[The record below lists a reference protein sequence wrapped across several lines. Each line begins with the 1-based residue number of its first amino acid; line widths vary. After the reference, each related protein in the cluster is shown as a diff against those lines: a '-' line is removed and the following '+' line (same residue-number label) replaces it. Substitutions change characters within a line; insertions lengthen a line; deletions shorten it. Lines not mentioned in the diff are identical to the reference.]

1 MTDINQDNVSEI
13 VDEIFEE
20 INKNDIYILT
30 TTSKMSN
37 MTKERFVVPQSS
49 IEKILKIYV
58 LPEELQKEAVN
69 QLVDRR
75 HDWLD
80 LTEEEQLNQIKSILL
95 LETVTFFLY
104 DNDYI
109 REGSDM
115 YHNGFDKDG
124 NVSLDVFYV
133 EDAEISEKLEQAKTA
148 KRKLQSESKILPFKK
163 RGKTSN
169 G

>member
-1 MTDINQDNVSEI
+1 MTDINKDNVDEI
-13 VDEIFEE
+13 VDEIFDE

-49 IEKILKIYV
+49 IEKILNIYI

-104 DNDYI
+104 HNDYI

-124 NVSLDVFYV
+124 NVSLDVFYI
-133 EDAEISEKLEQAKTA
+133 EDAEINNRLEQAKIT
-148 KRKLQSESKILPFKK
+148 KRELKSQNKVLPFKK
-163 RGKTSN
+163 RGKSFN